1 MSTVWSKEIQSS
13 EILYYSRASRFNDFN
28 KDEWFNLLQI
38 KDGFKVL
45 EVGCGPGH
53 FTNMIKK
60 YYPNCEVYG
69 VDLDENHIAFAKE
82 KAKELGIEINYMTGD
97 ATSLPFENESFDII
111 FSHTLVEHLPFD
123 QFISEQK
130 RLLKNNG
137 KLVSIHVDSK
147 RKHINPFEYKKEE
160 FDAIYD
166 QLQFEE
172 SKHNVGQYVKATDK
186 YLAEFLKFGMKNPY
200 VQFKEIMFYF
210 PFQAKSKNEAIM
222 QIKHQ
227 EISEIANEEFTLQM
241 ARNGEDFRDKL
252 LSLVQEKYAER
263 MRLYL
268 ENQNIF
274 DYESTAIVVYTATK

>member
-28 KDEWFNLLQI
+28 KDEWFDLLQI

-69 VDLDENHIAFAKE
+69 VDLDENHIEFAKE
-82 KAKELGIEINYMTGD
+82 KAKELGLEINYMTGD

-137 KLVSIHVDSK
+137 KLVSMHVDSK
-147 RKHINPFEYKKEE
+147 RKHINQFNYKKEE
-160 FDAIYD
+160 IDAIYD

-172 SKHNVGQYVKATDK
+172 SKHNVGQYVKATDE

-210 PFQAKSKNEAIM
+210 PFQAKSKDEAIM
-222 QIKHQ
+222 QIKNQ

-241 ARNGEDFRDKL
+241 TRNGEDFRDKL

>member
-28 KDEWFNLLQI
+28 KDEWFDLLQI

-69 VDLDENHIAFAKE
+69 VDLDENHIEFAKE
-82 KAKELGIEINYMTGD
+82 KAKELGLEINYMTGD

-147 RKHINPFEYKKEE
+147 RKHINQFNYKKEE
-160 FDAIYD
+160 IDAIYD

-172 SKHNVGQYVKATDK
+172 SKHNVGQYVKATDE

-210 PFQAKSKNEAIM
+210 PFQAKSKDEAIM
-222 QIKHQ
+222 QIKNQ